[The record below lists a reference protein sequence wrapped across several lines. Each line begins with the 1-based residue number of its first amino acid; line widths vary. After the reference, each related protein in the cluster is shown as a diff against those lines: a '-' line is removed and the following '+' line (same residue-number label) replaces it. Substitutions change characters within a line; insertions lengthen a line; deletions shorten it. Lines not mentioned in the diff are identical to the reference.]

1 MINDNSLIWAFAQ
14 NGGWYLLVIACEAIP
29 NEEYEVELAIYA
41 GKQCEKEIIWVDSY
55 GVDDYTLDDVEDLV
69 DLAEHL
75 SGCPVLIERA
85 RTALFG
91 QKGVRFCG

>member
-1 MINDNSLIWAFAQ
+1 MIDKDSLIWAFAQ

-29 NEEYEVELAIYA
+29 NEEYEVEVAIYA
-41 GKQCEKEIIWVDSY
+41 GKQCGKEIVWIDSF
-55 GVDDYTLDDVEDLV
+55 GMGGCTLDDVEDLA